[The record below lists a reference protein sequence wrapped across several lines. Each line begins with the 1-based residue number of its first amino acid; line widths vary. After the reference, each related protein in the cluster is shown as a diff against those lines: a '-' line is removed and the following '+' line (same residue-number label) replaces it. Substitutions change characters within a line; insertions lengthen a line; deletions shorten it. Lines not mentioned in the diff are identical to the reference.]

1 MTDSLKIQ
9 RGLLLG
15 AGILYLHTMRHYSP
29 IDHLLINLDQ
39 ALRTVAGKP
48 SVTERTNPADAYA
61 ATDPDSH
68 LSAEQ
73 KQAAARLMRVNHA
86 GEVAAQALY
95 QGQALTAQL
104 TEVREKMQ
112 RAAQEENDHLAWC
125 ETRIKELESHTSVL
139 NPAWYIGS
147 FAIGALAG
155 LAGDKWSLGFVAET
169 EHQVVKHLEEHLQ
182 QLPQQDVKSHAILEQ
197 MQRDENHHATTAL
210 EAGGAP
216 LPTPIKHLMRL
227 TSQVMTRT
235 AYWL

>member
-1 MTDSLKIQ
+1 
-9 RGLLLG
+9 
-15 AGILYLHTMRHYSP
+15 MRHYSP

-48 SVTERTNPADAYA
+48 SVTERVNPADAHA
-61 ATDPDSH
+61 DAHSDSH
-68 LSAEQ
+68 LSAAQ
-73 KQAAARLMRVNHA
+73 KQTAARLMRVNHA

-95 QGQALTAQL
+95 QGQSLTAQL

-125 ETRIKELESHTSVL
+125 ETRIKELDGHTSVL

-155 LAGDKWSLGFVAET
+155 LAGDKWSLGFIAET
-169 EHQVVKHLEEHLQ
+169 EQQVVKHLEEHLRCVP
-182 QLPQQDVKSHAILEQ
+182 PQDLKSHAILEQ
-197 MQRDENHHATTAL
+197 MRRDESHHATTAL

-216 LPTPIKHLMRL
+216 LPAPIKHAMQL

>member
-1 MTDSLKIQ
+1 
-9 RGLLLG
+9 
-15 AGILYLHTMRHYSP
+15 MRHYSP
-29 IDHLLINLDQ
+29 LDHLLINLDQ

-48 SVTERTNPADAYA
+48 SVTERINPADAH
-61 ATDPDSH
+61 TEVE
-68 LSAEQ
+68 LSVAQ

-125 ETRIKELESHTSVL
+125 ETRIKELENHTSVL

-169 EHQVVKHLEEHLQ
+169 ERQVVKHLEEHLQ

-197 MQRDENHHATTAL
+197 MRRDESYHAITAL

-216 LPTPIKHLMRL
+216 LPTPIKYLMQL